1 MEERKPERDRDR
13 RTSGNGETCTTEQW
27 CGEQQGPESQDSL
40 GPSAPR
46 TRRACAHSH
55 HCRMSPPLFISVWCL
70 EQAQLV
76 HQDSNTS
83 RTAPPQGGTAP
94 LSPLPVPER
103 RSLSGMTVYP
113 SLPSRTTRGC
123 QGLAVS
129 VVTMLCRTALCRNTA
144 ATSHMQLFPSYI
156 VRIKMISQSRK
167 PHFKRCTATR
177 TSGYHI
183 G

>member
-1 MEERKPERDRDR
+1 MGVSQPRDQTQVCCDSCTSRQILYHWTSWEVPYISICVNRERERERDRDR

-55 HCRMSPPLFISVWCL
+55 HCWMSPPLFISVWCL

-113 SLPSRTTRGC
+113 FNR
-123 QGLAVS
+123 
-129 VVTMLCRTALCRNTA
+129 CRPN
-144 ATSHMQLFPSYI
+144 
-156 VRIKMISQSRK
+156 IKIFFS
-167 PHFKRCTATR
+167 FVN
-177 TSGYHI
+177 G
-183 G
+183 